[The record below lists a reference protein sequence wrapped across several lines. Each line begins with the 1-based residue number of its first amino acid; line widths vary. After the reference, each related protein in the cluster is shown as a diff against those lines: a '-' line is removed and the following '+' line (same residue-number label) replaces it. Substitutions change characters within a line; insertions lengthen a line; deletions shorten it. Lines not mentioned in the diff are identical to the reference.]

1 MDDIAQQVTGAP
13 KPRSFIVDSSVL
25 QNQEEFD
32 AVKEEIKQNRV
43 IFEFPGGINDID
55 LLDRCR
61 MLCSTDNFDLCYE
74 TVLEMLEGKPVK
86 ISLRNYDNITTS
98 LFAEFQIVNKDMDLK
113 SIPALNEYPIIVNW
127 MVEFIVGLELK
138 KFPLPLHSAIL
149 PEKTEVKAEEKKK
162 TRKKKNQKVLQNLI
176 LKS

>member
-25 QNQEEFD
+25 QHQEEYD
-32 AVKEEIKQNRV
+32 AIKEEIKEHRV
-43 IFEFPGGINDID
+43 IFEFPGGVNDID
-55 LLDRCR
+55 LLTRCR

-86 ISLRNYDNITTS
+86 ISLRNYDNVTTT
-98 LFAEFQIVNKDMDLK
+98 LFAEFQVVNKDMDLK
-113 SIPALNEYPIIVNW
+113 SVPVLNEYPIIVNW

-138 KFPLPLHSAIL
+138 KFPLPLRSSS
-149 PEKTEVKAEEKKK
+149 ESQVKAEKKSK
-162 TRKKKNQKVLQNLI
+162 RQKKKNQ
-176 LKS
+176 

>member
-1 MDDIAQQVTGAP
+1 MDDIAQQVTGTP

-61 MLCSTDNFDLCYE
+61 MLCSTDNFDVCYE
-74 TVLEMLEGKPVK
+74 TVIAMLEGKPVK
-86 ISLRNYDNITTS
+86 VSLRNYDNISTS
-98 LFAEFQIVNKDMDLK
+98 LFAEFQIVNKEMDLK
-113 SIPALNEYPIIVNW
+113 SISALNDYPIIVNW
-127 MVEFIVGLELK
+127 LVEFVVGLELK
-138 KFPLPLHSAIL
+138 KFPLPLLSSM
-149 PEKTEVKAEEKKK
+149 VKAEEKEAKPK
-162 TRKKKNQKVLQNLI
+162 RKKQKTL
-176 LKS
+176 

>member
-25 QNQEEFD
+25 QNQEEYD
-32 AVKEEIKQNRV
+32 AIKEEIKEHRV
-43 IFEFPGGINDID
+43 IFEFPGGVNDID
-55 LLDRCR
+55 LLTRCR

-86 ISLRNYDNITTS
+86 ISLRNYDNKTTT
-98 LFAEFQIVNKDMDLK
+98 LFAEFQVVNKDMDLK
-113 SIPALNEYPIIVNW
+113 SVPVLNEYPIIVNW

-138 KFPLPLHSAIL
+138 KFPLPLLSSM
-149 PEKTEVKAEEKKK
+149 VKAEEKEAKPK
-162 TRKKKNQKVLQNLI
+162 RKKQKTL
-176 LKS
+176 

>member
-25 QNQEEFD
+25 QHQEEYD
-32 AVKEEIKQNRV
+32 AIKEEIKEHRV
-43 IFEFPGGINDID
+43 IFEFPGGVNDID
-55 LLDRCR
+55 LLTRCR

-86 ISLRNYDNITTS
+86 ISLRNYDNKTTT
-98 LFAEFQIVNKDMDLK
+98 LFAEFQVVNKDMDLK
-113 SIPALNEYPIIVNW
+113 SVPVLNEYPIIVNW

-138 KFPLPLHSAIL
+138 KFPLPLRSSS
-149 PEKTEVKAEEKKK
+149 ENQVKAEKKSK
-162 TRKKKNQKVLQNLI
+162 RQKKKNQ
-176 LKS
+176 

>member
-1 MDDIAQQVTGAP
+1 MEDIAKQVTGAT

-25 QNQEEFD
+25 KHQEEFD
-32 AVKEEIKQNRV
+32 AIKEEIKQYRV

-55 LLDRCR
+55 LLSRCR

-86 ISLRNYDNITTS
+86 ISLRNYDNISTT

-113 SIPALNEYPIIVNW
+113 AIPALNEYPIIVNW
-127 MVEFIVGLELK
+127 LVEFIVGLELK
-138 KFPLPLHSAIL
+138 KFPLPLHSSI
-149 PEKTEVKAEEKKK
+149 PTETKAEEKKQK
-162 TRKKKNQKVLQNLI
+162 TKSKKQKAL
-176 LKS
+176 

>member
-1 MDDIAQQVTGAP
+1 MDDIAKDVTGVE

-32 AVKEEIKQNRV
+32 AIKEEIKQYRV

-74 TVLEMLEGKPVK
+74 TVMDMLAGKPVK
-86 ISLRNYDNITTS
+86 VSLRNYDNITTS

-113 SIPALNEYPIIVNW
+113 AIPALNEYPIIVNW
-127 MVEFIVGLELK
+127 LVEFLVGLELK
-138 KFPLPLHSAIL
+138 KFPLPMISS
-149 PEKTEVKAEEKKK
+149 TEDEIEESEAEGKKK
-162 TRKKKNQKVLQNLI
+162 KKKK
-176 LKS
+176 K

>member
-25 QNQEEFD
+25 QHQEEYD
-32 AVKEEIKQNRV
+32 AIKEEIKEHRV
-43 IFEFPGGINDID
+43 IFEFPGGVNDID
-55 LLDRCR
+55 LLTRCR

-86 ISLRNYDNITTS
+86 ISLRNYDNKTTT
-98 LFAEFQIVNKDMDLK
+98 LFTEFQVVNKDMDLK
-113 SIPALNEYPIIVNW
+113 SVPVLNEYPIIVNW

-138 KFPLPLHSAIL
+138 KFPLPLRSSS
-149 PEKTEVKAEEKKK
+149 ESQVKAEKKSK
-162 TRKKKNQKVLQNLI
+162 RQKKKNQ
-176 LKS
+176 